1 MASNELGWLLEISE
15 IGGVLFLY
23 LNLPPPKENMF
34 PSKFVELDLFKGI
47 AMETEVEYLIF

>member
-1 MASNELGWLLEISE
+1 MSLAGCLRYLRLEVS
-15 IGGVLFLY
+15 FCLY

>member
-1 MASNELGWLLEISE
+1 MASNELGWLLKISE

-34 PSKFVELDLFKGI
+34 PSKFVELDLFKCI